1 MSSWSTPY
9 SVYKES
15 GIPWLH
21 KIPADWATITLKRI
35 TSMKSGES
43 ITAQSIDEIGRY
55 PVYGGNGLRGFT
67 DAYTHDGTFI
77 LIGRQGALCGNV
89 HLVHGSFWAS
99 EHAVVTTVRG
109 ANDPEW
115 LSYLLTTMNLNQYS
129 ESAAQPGISVEKI
142 ENLKVPFPNPDQ
154 QHTIATILNA
164 AERGI
169 KRLIRNKRRL
179 IRLLREQKQAII
191 NQAVTRGID
200 PNVPLKPSGIPV
212 TTNISNIPWLSSV
225 PDHWKIVPAKRLFS
239 VREERARPDDKQLS
253 ATQAYGVI
261 LQEEFERLV
270 GRRVVK
276 IFTHLEKRR
285 HVEVNDFVISMRS
298 FQGGLERAWDEG
310 CIRSSYVVLE
320 PSIALDADFFQYLF
334 KSNDYIQALRATS
347 NFIRDGQDLNFHNF
361 NLVDLPLL
369 PLGEQ
374 RSIASY
380 LKETTKKID
389 TTISRAEREV
399 VLMNEYRTRLI
410 SDVVTGKVDVRDV
423 VINDDEE
430 LKDSESD
437 ALDIVDDDEDM
448 VTLDDEESM
457 D

>member
-1 MSSWSTPY
+1 
-9 SVYKES
+9 
-15 GIPWLH
+15 
-21 KIPADWATITLKRI
+21 
-35 TSMKSGES
+35 MKSGES

-142 ENLKVPFPNPDQ
+142 ENLKIPFPNPDQ

-200 PNVPLKPSGIPV
+200 PNVPLKPSGVPWLGDIPV
-212 TTNISNIPWLSSV
+212 HWALDRGKFYFREIDERSTTGDEELLSVSHITGVTPRSQKNISMFKAESYVGSKICRPGQIAINTMWAWMAAVGVSKHLGVISPSYHTYEQLDERRFNDDFLDTLLRSTPFKDMYTVHSSGITSSRLRLYPEDFLNLRFPCPPLEEQKAIVNWLDNETRTTN
-225 PDHWKIVPAKRLFS
+225 A
-239 VREERARPDDKQLS
+239 A
-253 ATQAYGVI
+253 
-261 LQEEFERLV
+261 
-270 GRRVVK
+270 
-276 IFTHLEKRR
+276 
-285 HVEVNDFVISMRS
+285 
-298 FQGGLERAWDEG
+298 
-310 CIRSSYVVLE
+310 
-320 PSIALDADFFQYLF
+320 
-334 KSNDYIQALRATS
+334 
-347 NFIRDGQDLNFHNF
+347 
-361 NLVDLPLL
+361 
-369 PLGEQ
+369 
-374 RSIASY
+374 
-380 LKETTKKID
+380 
-389 TTISRAEREV
+389 ISRAEREIE
-399 VLMNEYRTRLI
+399 LMNEYRTRLI
-410 SDVVTGKVDVRDV
+410 SDVVTGKTDVRDV

-430 LKDSESD
+430 LDDSESD
-437 ALDIVDDDEDM
+437 ALDIVDYDEGM
-448 VTLDDEESM
+448 VTLDDEEST